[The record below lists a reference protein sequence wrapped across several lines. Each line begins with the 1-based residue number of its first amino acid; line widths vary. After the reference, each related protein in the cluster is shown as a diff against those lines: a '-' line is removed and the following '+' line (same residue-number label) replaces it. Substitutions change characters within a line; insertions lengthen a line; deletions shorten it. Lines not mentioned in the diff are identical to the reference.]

1 MRITGMA
8 TGLDVDQIV
17 KDTMRPHRIKIQ
29 QQQQQKEIL
38 EIKQKLYR
46 EVISSSRDFYN
57 KYFDVTKSDSI
68 LLSKNWQGVSFESSN
83 AGAVTVTG
91 SSDAKA
97 GKYTVTGTS
106 ATAAKATVTELGTEV
121 VVNGEKFTLKN
132 GATEREKAKDLNEQL
147 KAKGINVTVRYSD
160 LAGGETGG
168 NKSGFVFE
176 STVLGKDGTFT
187 IGGTT
192 TPIGTG
198 TLGKDA
204 TAGTVTLDVGKT
216 GKELEDYL
224 KGIKINGELI
234 GLEFPE
240 AATDEDRIKILNEK
254 LSSKNLKAVYEG
266 GKLKIDNTVLGELA
280 VDKIPKIEAGGIEIP
295 FKNGE
300 NATKS
305 EVLIVKGNLN
315 GKFIIDGNAV
325 NINLP
330 TGTDKEQQDYLNN
343 LFKNNNI
350 GVTAEVVGGNIKLT
364 SADAGVNSKF
374 DVKKVEAEGTTVTG
388 GTNANIIIKDDKGGV
403 YTHKGNSNTV
413 TLDGI
418 TFTIN
423 GEIPKDGVNI
433 TGKNQVSGIKD
444 MIVGF
449 VNDYNKMMERL
460 NSLTMTKNDK
470 SFKPLTDEQKKEM
483 SETEI
488 KIWNEKVEKGQLN
501 RDSDVTRIANSMK
514 SAMRGLVEGGNLEK
528 IGIAPVKDYQGTKNG
543 TFTIDESKLT
553 EALEKDLAGVM
564 NQFISMPDSS
574 ITDETSKYNETGIAQ
589 RLKKILYDETVT
601 VSAGLIK
608 KAGVEG
614 TSSAGINELTKKM
627 ETYDRKMKDME
638 KDFKRRE
645 QALYSKYAVL
655 ETMMNK
661 LNSQQSYLMSQ
672 LGQ

>member
-8 TGLDVDQIV
+8 TGLDIDQII
-17 KDTMRPHRIKIQ
+17 KDTMKPHRIKIQ

-38 EIKQKLYR
+38 AIKQKLYR

-57 KYFDVTKSDSI
+57 KYFDITKSDSM
-68 LLSKNWQGVSFESSN
+68 LLSKNWQGISFESSN
-83 AGAVTVTG
+83 KGAVTVTG

-132 GATEREKAKDLNEQL
+132 GVTEREKAKDLNEQL
-147 KAKGINVTVRYSD
+147 KTKGINVTVRYSD
-160 LAGGETGG
+160 LAGGEAG
-168 NKSGFVFE
+168 NKSAFVFE
-176 STVLGKDGTFT
+176 STVLGKDSTFT

-198 TLGKDA
+198 TPGKDV
-204 TAGTVTLDVGKT
+204 TAGTVTLDVGKN
-216 GKELEDYL
+216 GKELEAYL

-240 AATDEDRIKILNEK
+240 AATDEDRIKILNDK

-266 GKLKIDNTVLGELA
+266 GKLKIDSTVLGELA
-280 VDKIPKIEAGGIEIP
+280 ADKIPKIESGGVEIP

-305 EVLIVKGNLN
+305 EMDIVKGNLN
-315 GKFIIDGNAV
+315 GKLIINGNAV

-343 LFKNNNI
+343 LFKENNI
-350 GVTAEVVGGNIKLT
+350 GVTAKVDIDGNIKLT
-364 SADAGVNSKF
+364 SIDSGVNSKF
-374 DVKKVEAEGTTVTG
+374 DVKKIETEGTIVTG
-388 GTNANIIIKDDKGGV
+388 GTDANIIIKDDKGGV
-403 YTHKGNSNTV
+403 YTHTGNSNSV
-413 TLDGI
+413 TLDGV

-433 TGKNQVSGIKD
+433 TGKSEVSGVKD

-449 VNDYNKMMERL
+449 INDYNKMMEKL

-543 TFTIDESKLT
+543 TFTIDENKLT
-553 EALEKDLAGVM
+553 EALENDLAGVM

-627 ETYDRKMKDME
+627 ETYDKKMKDME